1 MARAAPAANPKTA
14 SPAGE
19 PIFDA
24 TRRLLAARGGELVLA
39 GPLGLRHAVPGAL
52 DIPDDLPG
60 WSALVPDVLP
70 DHRARM
76 EALVGALPLRQE
88 TLTIAG
94 RTYPTPRLTSWHG
107 DPGCAYAY
115 SGRLFTPVPWTPE
128 LADLR
133 DLLAGLLDCRFNS
146 VLCNYYRDG
155 SDSMGAHADKEPE
168 LGPTRDNIVIAS
180 LSLGAPRR
188 FILRHETT
196 RDQVEHLLGD
206 GNLLVMGGALQRY
219 CTHRVPKTRVPV
231 PPRMN
236 LTFRVIRTLQLQ
248 A

>member
-1 MARAAPAANPKTA
+1 MARAAKRPEPVPV
-14 SPAGE
+14 SPSGE
-19 PIFDA
+19 PIFEA
-24 TRRLLAARGGELVLA
+24 TRQLAAARGGALVLA
-39 GPLGLRHAVPGAL
+39 GPAGLSDAALGAL
-52 DIPDDLPG
+52 DVPADLPG

-76 EALVGALPLRQE
+76 EALVGALPLQQE
-88 TLTIAG
+88 SISIMG
-94 RTYPTPRLTSWHG
+94 RTYPMPRLTSWHG

-115 SGRLFTPVPWTPE
+115 SGRLFTPSPWTPE

-133 DLLAGLLDCRFNS
+133 DRLAGLLGCRFNS

-155 SDSMGAHADKEPE
+155 TDSMGAHADNEPE

-188 FILRHETT
+188 FVLRHEKS
-196 RDQVEHLLGD
+196 RDQVEHLLGE

-219 CTHRVPKTRVPV
+219 CSHRVPKTRVPV
-231 PPRMN
+231 APRMN
-236 LTFRVIRTLQLQ
+236 LTFRVIRT
-248 A
+248 AG